1 MGRLYWKFFL
11 FFFFAQLTAVLVV
24 SLAIGVANDKR
35 ERERSLIDAAPPA
48 KTMVFAA
55 ASTLKI
61 SGIAS
66 LKSML
71 DIWLTEPM
79 PQLYAVNEDG
89 IDLLKRHLPK
99 GINKESL
106 AALTADSDNRAIQKI
121 RANDGHDYWL
131 FVEPRGKRPP
141 PTYFNGVKIHQ
152 QNFKYLFPAMPLI
165 VGIFVSLIFAAM
177 LAWYFSKPIKQL
189 RLAFESAASGNL
201 DARVGTVMRGRRDEL
216 ADLGSAFDVMVS
228 RVSQLIQS
236 QTHLMHQVSHE
247 LRSPLARL
255 QIAIGLI
262 KQQSA
267 QTKIEVNEKISTSL
281 NRIETESVRMDHLV
295 GELLTLSRLESGVT
309 ALQKERVDL
318 NELLQELVEDANFEG
333 IANNIKVE
341 YAPIANIYIE
351 AQTDLLQRAMDNI
364 LRNAVK
370 FTPKNTAVTLTTAIN
385 HLNKSVILM
394 VTDAGSGVSENE
406 LTEIFK
412 PFYRANAN
420 ESAANKTAGNETA
433 HGYGLGLAIAKQII
447 ESHAGTVTAEN
458 IASAGLQLTVV
469 LPMVE

>member
-11 FFFFAQLTAVLVV
+11 FFFFAQLTTILVV
-24 SLAIGVANDKR
+24 SLAIGMVNDKR
-35 ERERSLIDAAPPA
+35 ERERRLIDSAPPA

-66 LKSML
+66 LKSLL

-79 PQLYAVNEDG
+79 PQLYAVNEAG
-89 IDLLKRHLPK
+89 LDLLKRELPK
-99 GINKESL
+99 GINQESL
-106 AALTADSDNRAIQKI
+106 AALTADTRNRAIQYI
-121 RANDGHDYWL
+121 HADDGHQYWL
-131 FVEPRGKRPP
+131 FVEPRNKRPSP
-141 PTYFNGVKIHQ
+141 AFFKGIKIQ

-201 DARVGTVMRGRRDEL
+201 DARVGTVMQGRRDEL

-236 QTHLMHQVSHE
+236 QTRLMHQVSHE

-262 KQQSA
+262 KQQSTQSDA
-267 QTKIEVNEKISTSL
+267 ADQVNEKVSTSL

-295 GELLTLSRLESGVT
+295 GELLTLSRLESGMT
-309 ALQKERVDL
+309 ALQKEPVDL

-333 IANNIKVE
+333 LADDIKVE
-341 YAPIANIYIE
+341 YKPNAPIIVA
-351 AQTDLLQRAMDNI
+351 AQADLLQRAIDNI
-364 LRNAVK
+364 IRNAVK
-370 FTPKNTAVTLTTAIN
+370 YAPKSTTVELTTAVN
-385 HLNKSVILM
+385 QANKSVVLS
-394 VTDAGSGVSENE
+394 VQDAGAGVKEDE
-406 LTEIFK
+406 LEAIFK
-412 PFYRANAN
+412 PFYRANA
-420 ESAANKTAGNETA
+420 TETVQ
-433 HGYGLGLAIAKQII
+433 GYGLGLAIAKQII

-458 IASAGLQLTVV
+458 IMNAGLQVIIV
-469 LPMVE
+469 LPVIE

>member
-24 SLAIGVANDKR
+24 SLAIGMVNDKR
-35 ERERSLIDAAPPA
+35 ERERRLIDSAPAA

-55 ASTLKI
+55 SSTLKI

-66 LKSML
+66 LKSLL

-89 IDLLKRHLPK
+89 IDLLKRNLPK

-106 AALTADSDNRAIQKI
+106 AALTTDTENRAIQQI
-121 RANDGHDYWL
+121 QADDGHNYWL

-141 PTYFNGVKIHQ
+141 PTYFNGVRIQ
-152 QNFKYLFPAMPLI
+152 QNFKYLFPVMPLI
-165 VGIFVSLIFAAM
+165 VGVFVSLIFAAM

-189 RLAFESAASGNL
+189 RLAFESAASGDL

-262 KQQSA
+262 KQQSTHSDA
-267 QTKIEVNEKISTSL
+267 AHQVNEKISTSL

-309 ALQKERVDL
+309 ALQKEHIDL

-333 IANNIKVE
+333 MADNIKVK
-341 YAPIANIYIE
+341 YKPSVPIIVA
-351 AQTDLLQRAMDNI
+351 AQADLLQRAIDNI
-364 LRNAVK
+364 IRNAVK
-370 FTPKNTAVTLTTAIN
+370 YTPANTTVELAAVVNQAS
-385 HLNKSVILM
+385 KSVVLS
-394 VTDAGSGVSENE
+394 VQDAGAGVNESELE
-406 LTEIFK
+406 AIFK
-412 PFYRANAN
+412 PFYRAN
-420 ESAANKTAGNETA
+420 TTETV

-447 ESHAGTVTAEN
+447 ESHAGMVAAKN
-458 IASAGLQLTVV
+458 IPGAGLLITIE
-469 LPMVE
+469 LPLVG

>member
-24 SLAIGVANDKR
+24 SLAIGVVNDKR
-35 ERERSLIDAAPPA
+35 ERERRLIDSAPGA
-48 KTMVFAA
+48 KTMVLAA
-55 ASTLKI
+55 AGTLQI
-61 SGIAS
+61 SGITS
-66 LKSML
+66 LKSLL
-71 DIWLTEPM
+71 DLWLTEPM
-79 PQLYAVNEDG
+79 PQLYAVNEEG
-89 IDLLKRHLPK
+89 VDLLNRDLPK

-106 AALTADSDNRAIQKI
+106 AALTIDIDNRAIQQI
-121 RANDGHDYWL
+121 HADDGHDYWL
-131 FVEPRGKRPP
+131 FVEPRNKRPA
-141 PTYFNGVKIHQ
+141 PTYFNGVRIQ

-201 DARVGTVMRGRRDEL
+201 DARVGTVMQGRRDEL

-262 KQQSA
+262 KQQSTQA
-267 QTKIEVNEKISTSL
+267 DTAHQVNEKISTSL

-333 IANNIKVE
+333 MTNNVKVE
-341 YAPIANIYIE
+341 YAPIANVFVE
-351 AQTDLLQRAMDNI
+351 AQADLLQRAIDNI
-364 LRNAVK
+364 IRNAVK
-370 FTPKNTAVTLTTAIN
+370 YTSANTTVMLTTIVN
-385 HLNKSVILM
+385 QISKSVVLTVKDSGAG
-394 VTDAGSGVSENE
+394 VTENE
-406 LTEIFK
+406 LESIFK
-412 PFYRANAN
+412 PFYRASTN
-420 ESAANKTAGNETA
+420 EAA

-447 ESHAGTVTAEN
+447 ESHAGIVRAVN
-458 IASAGLQLTVV
+458 VPNSGLQVTII
-469 LPMVE
+469 LPMIE